1 MHDVTLNTL
10 TPGERGTVAK
20 LTTSPS
26 VRQRLMEMGLIKGAI
41 VEFVR
46 SAPMGDPI
54 EVKIK
59 GYRLSLRK
67 QEAESVIVH
76 KNSP

>member
-10 TPGERGTVAK
+10 TPGERGTVTK

-26 VRQRLMEMGLIKGAI
+26 VRQRLMEMGLIQGAT
-41 VEFVR
+41 VEFIR

-59 GYRLSLRK
+59 GYRLTLRK
-67 QEAESVIVH
+67 QEAESIVVH
-76 KNSP
+76 KMSS

>member
-1 MHDVTLNTL
+1 MNEVPLDSL
-10 TPGERGTVAK
+10 TPGERATIAK
-20 LTTSPS
+20 ISMSPRT
-26 VRQRLMEMGLIKGAI
+26 RQRLMEMGLIKGAT

-59 GYRLSLRK
+59 GYRLTLRK

-76 KNSP
+76 KHSQ